1 MTEQRMLVVLD
12 EGATGEAP
20 PGWRQAAPEHRVVHC
35 PPDRAPALLEQASG
49 AKPLADVVAGGQW
62 VPVALRLAERYPEAV
77 RSVLL
82 VGPDPEGNGRASG
95 DWFAAHGTRVAS
107 AREAGVEVEVLPHGP
122 AGAPLSEPRVAAAVV
137 ATLDRLP
144 AVRRPDW

>member
-1 MTEQRMLVVLD
+1 MTERMLVVLD
-12 EGATGEAP
+12 EAAKAEVP
-20 PGWRQAAPEHRVVHC
+20 PGWGQAAPDHRIVPC
-35 PPDRAPALLEQASG
+35 PPGRASVLLREAAG
-49 AKPLADVVAGGQW
+49 AKPLADVLAGGQL

-82 VGPDPEGNGRASG
+82 VGPDPEGDGRASRE
-95 DWFAAHGTRVAS
+95 WFAAHGTHVAS

-122 AGAPLSEPRVAAAVV
+122 AGAPLTEPRVAAAVT

>member
-1 MTEQRMLVVLD
+1 MTERMLVVLD
-12 EGATGEAP
+12 DAAKAEVP
-20 PGWRQAAPEHRVVHC
+20 PGWEQAAPDHRIVPC
-35 PPDRAPALLEQASG
+35 PPGRASVLLRETAG
-49 AKPLADVVAGGQW
+49 AKPLADVLAGGQL
-62 VPVALRLAERYPEAV
+62 VPVALRLVERYPEAV

-82 VGPDPEGNGRASG
+82 VGPDPEGDGRASRE
-95 DWFAAHGTRVAS
+95 WFAAHGTHVAS

-122 AGAPLSEPRVAAAVV
+122 AGAPLTEPRVAAAVT